1 MKFILARDV
10 LSICRHMRIW
20 VSSKS
25 RFLATKIC
33 SIALYQFMEMDCT
46 SSFVSVDPMNSTDQP
61 KKEPKREVKPQ
72 IRSARAGLIFP
83 VGKVHRSLKQSC
95 GGKRVVAPA
104 AVYCSAVLEYLTAE
118 VMELAGS
125 ACKEFK
131 MKTITPRH
139 MQLAIRGDDEL
150 SSFIKGQIA
159 GGGVV
164 PHHLKESLL
173 LLLRCQI
180 FMSQRA
186 RAIDLYRRLIGYSK
200 QLKLT
205 DRDYFC
211 ERIRQSYVASINK
224 PESVVEKYIK
234 KGEELLQKR
243 RFI

>member
-1 MKFILARDV
+1 MSPHAYLGAYPYADMLRKHPEAVFLCNPHSSLVEIS
-10 LSICRHMRIW
+10 LSCYENLLNCI
-20 VSSKS
+20 VSVHGDG
-25 RFLATKIC
+25 
-33 SIALYQFMEMDCT
+33 LYQ
-46 SSFVSVDPMNSTDQP
+46 QL
-61 KKEPKREVKPQ
+61 RERRSYEQ
-72 IRSARAGLIFP
+72 HRSAKEGTQA
-83 VGKVHRSLKQSC
+83 RSKASDSQCSSCC